1 MMTSTYQRSAEQLRR
16 LKLAAVVL
24 AIGLSFVVAMA
35 VPLLSKVQSRVIQ
48 LLSAHAMY
56 VPFLLVGGAAALWFF
71 LKFPEIAVSLFY
83 VVGFFKGDPRLD
95 ATPVDLTVTVA
106 VIMLLA
112 MGLRL
117 LFTEATLNLPKDFIF
132 YVPLLVLMFVSLT
145 YTPDL
150 AAGVDKT
157 LRFLFLTL
165 MGAISPFLL
174 VDTPQKI
181 RRFLVGLVL
190 GGILM
195 SVNSFFMLG
204 GEDRLTAPS
213 GETTAL
219 GFSAG
224 LALVIIWA
232 LWFPRMTLFTRVL
245 LYPFLAV
252 LMVALVGSGGRF
264 ANVGTVVCIGLTIL
278 FYRKLVVDLAIMLG
292 AGIAAL
298 PFVRIPAAS
307 LDYLA
312 SLAHPH
318 QAFGTRTDLMEF
330 GLRTFWDHPL
340 FGVGIQGY
348 RYVTPNP
355 LTYNFPHNLL
365 LELGAELGIFAVITF
380 LALVVCSYR
389 AMFRVLREAY
399 SENITLYRTV
409 FLMLILTC
417 MDASVSGEMNNDRL
431 LFFLLSMPFVLE
443 RIVWKENMARAEAG
457 EIVVFP
463 NESAH
468 LESVYS
474 N

>member
-1 MMTSTYQRSAEQLRR
+1 MISSYQKSAEQLRR
-16 LKLAAVVL
+16 LKWIVAAL
-24 AIGLSFVVAMA
+24 AIVLSFAVAMF
-35 VPLLSKVQSRVIQ
+35 VPLLSKVQSRAGQ
-48 LLSAHAMY
+48 LLATHAIY
-56 VPFLLVGGAAALWFF
+56 VPFLLIGGLAALLFF

-112 MGLRL
+112 MGVRL
-117 LFTEATLNLPKDFIF
+117 FFTDSTLHLPRDFVF
-132 YVPLLVLMFVSLT
+132 YVPLLALMFISLT
-145 YTPDL
+145 YTPNF
-150 AAGVDKT
+150 AAGLDKT
-157 LRFLFLTL
+157 LRFIFLTL

-174 VDTPQKI
+174 VDTPEKI
-181 RRFLVGLVL
+181 RRFLAGLVL

-195 SVNSFFMLG
+195 SINSFFMLG

-232 LWFPRMTLFTRVL
+232 LWFPRMSLFRRIL
-245 LYPFLAV
+245 LYPFIAV

-264 ANVGTVVCIGLTIL
+264 ANVGTAVCIGLSIL

-318 QAFGTRTDLMEF
+318 QAFGTRTDLMFF
-330 GLRTFWDHPL
+330 GLQTFLDHPL

-365 LELGAELGIFAVITF
+365 LELGAELGIFAIITF
-380 LALVVCSYR
+380 LALVACSYR
-389 AMFRVLREAY
+389 AMFRVLLDAY
-399 SENITLYRTV
+399 SENAPLYRTV

-431 LFFLLSMPFVLE
+431 LFFMLSMPFVLE
-443 RIVWKENMARAEAG
+443 RIVWKENTARSESAD
-457 EIVVFP
+457 IVVFP
-463 NESAH
+463 NESSQ
-468 LESVYS
+468 LESAYS

>member
-1 MMTSTYQRSAEQLRR
+1 M
-16 LKLAAVVL
+16 
-24 AIGLSFVVAMA
+24 
-35 VPLLSKVQSRVIQ
+35 
-48 LLSAHAMY
+48 LSAHTLY
-56 VPFLLVGGAAALWFF
+56 VPFFFLAGVAALWFF

-95 ATPVDLTVTVA
+95 ASPVDLTVTVA
-106 VIMLLA
+106 VIMLVA

-117 LFTEATLNLPKDFIF
+117 FFTQSRLNLPKEFIF
-132 YVPLLVLMFVSLT
+132 YVPLLALMFVSLT
-145 YTPDL
+145 YTPNF

-157 LRFLFLTL
+157 LRFIFLTL

-174 VDTPQKI
+174 VDTPQKA
-181 RRFLVGLVL
+181 RRFMAGLVV
-190 GGILM
+190 GGALM
-195 SVNSFFMLG
+195 AINSFFMLG
-204 GEDRLTAPS
+204 GEGRLTAPS

-232 LWFPRMTLFTRVL
+232 LWFPRMSLFGRVL
-245 LYPFLAV
+245 LYPFIAV
-252 LMVALVGSGGRF
+252 LMVGLVGSGGRF
-264 ANVGTVVCIGLTIL
+264 ANVGTVVCLGLTIL
-278 FYRKLVVDLAIMLG
+278 FYRKLVVDMAIMLG

-330 GLRTFWDHPL
+330 GLRTFLDHPL

-380 LALVVCSYR
+380 LALAICSYR

-417 MDASVSGEMNNDRL
+417 MDAAVSGEMNNDRL
-431 LFFLLSMPFVLE
+431 LFFMLSMPFVLE
-443 RIVWKENMARAEAG
+443 RIVWKENTDRADAG
-457 EIVVFP
+457 EVVVFP
-463 NESAH
+463 NQPEH
-468 LESVYS
+468 LESAYS

>member
-1 MMTSTYQRSAEQLRR
+1 MISSYQKSAEQLRR
-16 LKLAAVVL
+16 LKWIVAAL
-24 AIGLSFVVAMA
+24 AIALSFAVAMF
-35 VPLLSKVQSRVIQ
+35 VPLLSKVQSRAGQ
-48 LLSAHAMY
+48 LLATHAIY
-56 VPFLLVGGAAALWFF
+56 IPFLLIGGVAALLFF

-106 VIMLLA
+106 VMMLLA
-112 MGLRL
+112 MGVRL
-117 LFTEATLNLPKDFIF
+117 FFTDSTLHLPRDFVF
-132 YVPLLVLMFVSLT
+132 YVPLLALMFISLT
-145 YTPDL
+145 YTPDF
-150 AAGVDKT
+150 AAGLDKT
-157 LRFLFLTL
+157 LRFIFLTL

-174 VDTPQKI
+174 VDTPEKI

-213 GETTAL
+213 GDTTAL

-232 LWFPRMTLFTRVL
+232 LWFPRMSLFRRIL
-245 LYPFLAV
+245 LCPFIAV

-264 ANVGTVVCIGLTIL
+264 ANVGTAVCIGLSIL

-318 QAFGTRTDLMEF
+318 QAFGTRTDLMFF
-330 GLRTFWDHPL
+330 GLRTFLDHPL
-340 FGVGIQGY
+340 LGVGIQGY

-365 LELGAELGIFAVITF
+365 LELGAELGIFAIITF
-380 LALVVCSYR
+380 LALAVCSYR
-389 AMFRVLREAY
+389 AMFRVLRDAY
-399 SENITLYRTV
+399 SENAPLYRTV

-431 LFFLLSMPFVLE
+431 LFFMLSMPFVLE
-443 RIVWKENMARAEAG
+443 RIVWKENTARSESAD
-457 EIVVFP
+457 ILVFP
-463 NESAH
+463 NDPSR

>member
-1 MMTSTYQRSAEQLRR
+1 MIASYQKSVEQLRR
-16 LKLAAVVL
+16 VKLAALVG
-24 AIGLSFVVAMA
+24 AIALSFIVVMA
-35 VPLLSKVQSRVIQ
+35 VPLFSKVQSRAMQ
-48 LLSAHAMY
+48 LISAHAMY
-56 VPFLLVGGAAALWFF
+56 VPLLLVGGALALLFF

-117 LFTEATLNLPKDFIF
+117 FFTDATLHLPKDFIF
-132 YVPLLVLMFVSLT
+132 YVPLLALMFISLT

-181 RRFLVGLVL
+181 RRFMAGLVL

-195 SVNSFFMLG
+195 SINSFFMLG

-232 LWFPRMTLFTRVL
+232 LWFPRMSLFSRVL
-245 LYPFLAV
+245 LYPIIAV

-264 ANVGTVVCIGLTIL
+264 ANVATVICLGLAIL
-278 FYRKLVVDLAIMLG
+278 FYRKLVVDLAIMVG

-330 GLRTFWDHPL
+330 GLRTFLDHPL

-365 LELGAELGIFAVITF
+365 LELGAELGIFAVIAF
-380 LALVVCSYR
+380 LALAVCSYR
-389 AMFRVLREAY
+389 AMFRVMRESY
-399 SENITLYRTV
+399 SGNITLYRTV
-409 FLMLILTC
+409 FLILILTC

-431 LFFLLSMPFVLE
+431 LFFMLSMPFVLE
-443 RIVWKENMARAEAG
+443 RIVWKENMARAESG

-463 NESAH
+463 NEPSR
-468 LESVYS
+468 LESAYS

>member
-1 MMTSTYQRSAEQLRR
+1 MTSSYQKSAEQLRR
-16 LKLAAVVL
+16 LKWIVAAL
-24 AIGLSFVVAMA
+24 AIALSFALAMF
-35 VPLLSKVQSRVIQ
+35 VPLLSKVQSRAGQ
-48 LLSAHAMY
+48 LLATHAIY
-56 VPFLLVGGAAALWFF
+56 IPFLLIGGVAALLFF
-71 LKFPEIAVSLFY
+71 LKFPEVAVSLFY

-106 VIMLLA
+106 VVMLLA
-112 MGLRL
+112 MGVRL
-117 LFTEATLNLPKDFIF
+117 FFTDSALHLPRDFVF
-132 YVPLLVLMFVSLT
+132 YVPLLALMFISLT
-145 YTPDL
+145 YTPDF
-150 AAGVDKT
+150 AAGLDKT
-157 LRFLFLTL
+157 LRFIFLTL

-174 VDTPQKI
+174 VDTPEKI

-195 SVNSFFMLG
+195 SINSFFMLG

-232 LWFPRMTLFTRVL
+232 LWFPRMSLFRRVL
-245 LYPFLAV
+245 LYPFIAV

-264 ANVGTVVCIGLTIL
+264 ANVGTAVCIGLSIL

-318 QAFGTRTDLMEF
+318 QAFGTRTDLMFF
-330 GLRTFWDHPL
+330 GLRTFLDHPL

-365 LELGAELGIFAVITF
+365 LELGAELGIFAIITF
-380 LALVVCSYR
+380 LALAVCSYR
-389 AMFRVLREAY
+389 AMFRVLRDAY
-399 SENITLYRTV
+399 SQNAPLYRTV

-431 LFFLLSMPFVLE
+431 LFFMLSMPFVLE
-443 RIVWKENMARAEAG
+443 RIVWKENTARSESAD
-457 EIVVFP
+457 IVVFP
-463 NESAH
+463 NDSSR

>member
-1 MMTSTYQRSAEQLRR
+1 MITSSYQRSAEQLRR
-16 LKLAAVVL
+16 LKLAAVAV
-24 AIGLSFVVAMA
+24 AVGLSFVVAMA
-35 VPLLSKVQSRVIQ
+35 VPALSKVQSRAVQ

-117 LFTEATLNLPKDFIF
+117 FFTDAKLHLPKDFVF
-132 YVPLLVLMFVSLT
+132 YVPLLALMFISLT

-150 AAGVDKT
+150 AAGMDKT

-174 VDTPQKI
+174 VDTPEKI
-181 RRFLVGLVL
+181 RRFLTGLVL

-232 LWFPRMTLFTRVL
+232 LWFPRMSLFSRIL
-245 LYPFLAV
+245 LYPFIAV

-264 ANVGTVVCIGLTIL
+264 ANVGTVVCLGLTIL
-278 FYRKLVVDLAIMLG
+278 FYRRLVVDLAIMLG

-330 GLRTFWDHPL
+330 GLRTFLDHPL

-365 LELGAELGIFAVITF
+365 LELGAELGIFAVIAF

-389 AMFRVLREAY
+389 AMFRVMREAY
-399 SENITLYRTV
+399 SENITLFRTV
-409 FLMLILTC
+409 FLLLILTC

-431 LFFLLSMPFVLE
+431 LFFMLSIPFVLE
-443 RIVWKENMARAEAG
+443 RIVWKENTARAAAG

-463 NESAH
+463 REGANLESA
-468 LESVYS
+468 YS

>member
-1 MMTSTYQRSAEQLRR
+1 MISSYERSAEQLRR
-16 LKLAAVVL
+16 LKWIVAAL
-24 AIGLSFVVAMA
+24 AIALSFAVAMF
-35 VPLLSKVQSRVIQ
+35 VPLLSKVQFRAGQ
-48 LLSAHAMY
+48 LLATHAIY
-56 VPFLLVGGAAALWFF
+56 IPFLLIGGGAALLFF

-112 MGLRL
+112 MGVRL
-117 LFTEATLNLPKDFIF
+117 FFTDSTLHLPRDFLF
-132 YVPLLVLMFVSLT
+132 YMPLLALMFISLT
-145 YTPDL
+145 YTPDF
-150 AAGVDKT
+150 AAGLDKT
-157 LRFLFLTL
+157 LRFIFLTL

-174 VDTPQKI
+174 VDTPEKI

-204 GEDRLTAPS
+204 GENRLTAPS

-232 LWFPRMTLFTRVL
+232 LWFPRMALFGRML
-245 LYPFLAV
+245 LYPFIAV

-264 ANVGTVVCIGLTIL
+264 ANVGTAVCIGLSIL
-278 FYRKLVVDLAIMLG
+278 FCRKLAVDLAIMLG

-318 QAFGTRTDLMEF
+318 QAFGTRTDLMFF
-330 GLRTFWDHPL
+330 GLRTFLDHPL

-365 LELGAELGIFAVITF
+365 LELGAELGIFAIIAF
-380 LALVVCSYR
+380 LTLAWCSYR
-389 AMFRVLREAY
+389 AMFRVLRYAR
-399 SENITLYRTV
+399 SENAPLYRTV
-409 FLMLILTC
+409 FLMLILTG

-431 LFFLLSMPFVLE
+431 LFFMLSMPFVLE
-443 RIVWKENMARAEAG
+443 RIVWRENTARSESAD
-457 EIVVFP
+457 IVVFP
-463 NESAH
+463 SEPSRLESA
-468 LESVYS
+468 YS

>member
-1 MMTSTYQRSAEQLRR
+1 MMSSYQRSAVQLRR
-16 LKLAAVVL
+16 LKLIAVVA
-24 AIGLSFVVAMA
+24 AIALSFVVAMFI
-35 VPLLSKVQSRVIQ
+35 PLLSKVQSRATQ
-48 LLSAHAMY
+48 LLSAHALY
-56 VPFLLVGGAAALWFF
+56 VPFLLVGGAAALLFF

-106 VIMLLA
+106 VIMLIA

-117 LFTEATLNLPKDFIF
+117 FFTDRTLHLPRDFIF
-132 YVPLLVLMFVSLT
+132 YAPILALMFISLT

-150 AAGVDKT
+150 AAGLDKT

-174 VDTPQKI
+174 VDTPEKI
-181 RRFLVGLVL
+181 RRFLAGLVL

-195 SVNSFFMLG
+195 SINSFFMLG

-232 LWFPRMTLFTRVL
+232 LWFPAMSLFRRML
-245 LYPFLAV
+245 LYPFVAV

-264 ANVGTVVCIGLTIL
+264 ANVGTAVCIGLSIL
-278 FYRKLVVDLAIMLG
+278 FYRKLAVDLAIMLG

-298 PFVRIPAAS
+298 PFVRIPTAS

-330 GLRTFWDHPL
+330 GLRTFLDHPL

-365 LELGAELGIFAVITF
+365 LELGAELGIFAVIAF

-389 AMFRVLREAY
+389 AMFRVLRDAY
-399 SENITLYRTV
+399 SSNAALYRTV

-431 LFFLLSMPFVLE
+431 LFFMLSMPFVLE
-443 RIVWKENMARAEAG
+443 RIVWKENTARADGG

-463 NESAH
+463 NEPAP
-468 LESVYS
+468 LESAYS
-474 N
+474 S

>member
-1 MMTSTYQRSAEQLRR
+1 MISSDYRSTEQLRR
-16 LKLAAVVL
+16 LKLIAIVAAVVL
-24 AIGLSFVVAMA
+24 SFGVALA
-35 VPLLSKVQSRVIQ
+35 APLLYHVQTRVMQ
-48 LLSAHAMY
+48 MLSAHVIY
-56 VPFLLVGGAAALWFF
+56 IPLLLVGGPAALLFF

-95 ATPVDLTVTVA
+95 ATPVDLTVAVA
-106 VIMLLA
+106 VVMLLA
-112 MGLRL
+112 MGIRL
-117 LFTEATLNLPKDFIF
+117 FFTESSLNLPKDFIF
-132 YVPLLVLMFVSLT
+132 YAPLLALMLVSLT
-145 YTPDL
+145 YTPDF
-150 AAGVDKT
+150 AAGLDKT
-157 LRFLFLTL
+157 LRFIFLTL
-165 MGAISPFLL
+165 MGAVSPFLL

-204 GEDRLTAPS
+204 GENRLTAPS

-232 LWFPRMTLFTRVL
+232 HWFPRMSLFGRLL
-245 LYPFLAV
+245 LYPFVAV
-252 LMVALVGSGGRF
+252 LTVALVGSGGRF
-264 ANVGTVVCIGLTIL
+264 ANVGTVVCIGLSIL
-278 FYRKLVVDLAIMLG
+278 YYRKLVVDLAIMLG
-292 AGIAAL
+292 AGTAAL

-318 QAFGTRTDLMEF
+318 QAFGTRSDLMEF
-330 GLRTFWDHPL
+330 GVRTFLDHPL

-365 LELGAELGIFAVITF
+365 LELGAELGIFAVLLF
-380 LALVVCSYR
+380 LAFAVCSYR
-389 AMFRVLREAY
+389 AMFRVLRERH
-399 SENITLYRTV
+399 SDNVTLYRTI

-431 LFFLLSMPFVLE
+431 LFFMLSMPFVLE
-443 RIVWKENMARAEAG
+443 RIVWKENVARADSNEL
-457 EIVVFP
+457 VVFP
-463 NESAH
+463 NEPSHLQSAF
-468 LESVYS
+468 S

>member
-1 MMTSTYQRSAEQLRR
+1 MISSYQRGFGQLRR
-16 LKLAAVVL
+16 LKLTAIVL
-24 AIGLSFVVAMA
+24 AIGLSFIVAMA
-35 VPLLSKVQSRVIQ
+35 VPLISKVQSRATH
-48 LLSAHAMY
+48 LLSAHTLY
-56 VPFLLVGGAAALWFF
+56 VPFFFLAGVAALWFF

-95 ATPVDLTVTVA
+95 ASPVDLTVTVA
-106 VIMLLA
+106 VIMLVA

-117 LFTEATLNLPKDFIF
+117 FFTQSRLNLPKEFIF
-132 YVPLLVLMFVSLT
+132 YVPLLALMFVSLT
-145 YTPDL
+145 YTPNF

-157 LRFLFLTL
+157 LRFIFLTL

-174 VDTPQKI
+174 VDTPQKA
-181 RRFLVGLVL
+181 RRFMAGLVV
-190 GGILM
+190 GGALM
-195 SVNSFFMLG
+195 AINSFFMLG
-204 GEDRLTAPS
+204 GEGRLTAPS

-232 LWFPRMTLFTRVL
+232 LWFPRMSLFGRVL
-245 LYPFLAV
+245 LYPFIAV
-252 LMVALVGSGGRF
+252 LMVGLVGSGGRF
-264 ANVGTVVCIGLTIL
+264 ANVGTVVCLGLTIL
-278 FYRKLVVDLAIMLG
+278 FYRKLVVDMAIMLG

-330 GLRTFWDHPL
+330 GLRTFLDHPL

-380 LALVVCSYR
+380 LALAICSYR

-417 MDASVSGEMNNDRL
+417 MDAAVSGEMNNDRL
-431 LFFLLSMPFVLE
+431 LFFMLSMPFVLE
-443 RIVWKENMARAEAG
+443 RIVWKENTDRADAG
-457 EIVVFP
+457 EVVVFP
-463 NESAH
+463 NQPEH
-468 LESVYS
+468 LESAYS

>member
-1 MMTSTYQRSAEQLRR
+1 MTSSYQRSAEQLRR
-16 LKLAAVVL
+16 LKLTAVVV
-24 AIGLSFVVAMA
+24 AVALSFAVAMA
-35 VPLLSKVQSRVIQ
+35 VPMLSKVQSRAIQ

-56 VPFLLVGGAAALWFF
+56 VPFLFLGGAAALCFF
-71 LKFPEIAVSLFY
+71 LKYPEIAVSLFY

-95 ATPVDLTVTVA
+95 ASPVDLTVTVA

-117 LFTEATLNLPKDFIF
+117 FFTEATLRLPKDFIF
-132 YVPLLVLMFVSLT
+132 YAPLLALMFISLT

-150 AAGVDKT
+150 GAGVDKT
-157 LRFLFLTL
+157 LRFIFLTL

-174 VDTPQKI
+174 VDTAQKV
-181 RRFLVGLVL
+181 RRFMAGLVV
-190 GGILM
+190 GAVLM
-195 SVNSFFMLG
+195 AINSFFMLG

-232 LWFPRMTLFTRVL
+232 LWFPRMALFSRLL
-245 LYPFLAV
+245 LYPFVAV

-264 ANVGTVVCIGLTIL
+264 ANVGTVVCLGLTIL
-278 FYRKLVVDLAIMLG
+278 FYRKLVLDLAIMLG

-330 GLRTFWDHPL
+330 GLRTFLDHPL

-365 LELGAELGIFAVITF
+365 LELGAELGIFAVIAF
-380 LALVVCSYR
+380 LGLAVCSYR
-389 AMFRVLREAY
+389 SMFRVMREAY

-417 MDASVSGEMNNDRL
+417 MNAAVSGEMNNDRL
-431 LFFLLSMPFVLE
+431 LFFMLSMPFVLE
-443 RIVWKENMARAEAG
+443 RIVWKENTDRADAG

-463 NESAH
+463 SESRH
-468 LESVYS
+468 LESAYS

>member
-1 MMTSTYQRSAEQLRR
+1 MISTYQRSAEQLRR
-16 LKLAAVVL
+16 LKWIVAAS
-24 AIGLSFVVAMA
+24 AIALSFAVAMF
-35 VPLLSKVQSRVIQ
+35 VPLVSKVQNRVAQ
-48 LLSAHAMY
+48 LLATHAIY
-56 VPFLLVGGAAALWFF
+56 VPFLLIGGVAALLFF

-112 MGLRL
+112 MGVRL
-117 LFTEATLNLPKDFIF
+117 FFTDSTLHLPRDFVF
-132 YVPLLVLMFVSLT
+132 YVPLLALMFISLT
-145 YTPDL
+145 YTPDF
-150 AAGVDKT
+150 AAGLDKT
-157 LRFLFLTL
+157 LRFIFLTL

-174 VDTPQKI
+174 VDTPEKI

-195 SVNSFFMLG
+195 SINSFFMLG

-232 LWFPRMTLFTRVL
+232 LWFPRMSLFRRIL
-245 LYPFLAV
+245 LYPFIAV

-264 ANVGTVVCIGLTIL
+264 ANVGTAVCIGLSIL

-318 QAFGTRTDLMEF
+318 QAFGTRTDLMFF
-330 GLRTFWDHPL
+330 GLQTFLDHPL

-365 LELGAELGIFAVITF
+365 LELGAELGIFAIITF
-380 LALVVCSYR
+380 LAFVACSYR
-389 AMFRVLREAY
+389 AMFRVLRDAY
-399 SENITLYRTV
+399 SENAPIYRTV
-409 FLMLILTC
+409 FLILILTC

-431 LFFLLSMPFVLE
+431 LFFMLSMPFVLE
-443 RIVWKENMARAEAG
+443 RIVWKENTARSESAD
-457 EIVVFP
+457 IVVFP
-463 NESAH
+463 DESSRLESA
-468 LESVYS
+468 YS

>member
-1 MMTSTYQRSAEQLRR
+1 MIASSYQRSAEQLRR
-16 LKLAAVVL
+16 LKLAAVAA
-24 AIGLSFVVAMA
+24 AIALSFVVAMA
-35 VPLLSKVQSRVIQ
+35 VPLLSKVQSHGMQ
-48 LLSAHAMY
+48 LLSAHVMY
-56 VPFLLVGGAAALWFF
+56 VPFFLVGGAAALWFF
-71 LKFPEIAVSLFY
+71 MKFPEIAVSLFY

-117 LFTEATLNLPKDFIF
+117 FFTEATLHLPKDFIF
-132 YVPLLVLMFVSLT
+132 YVPLLVLMFISLT

-157 LRFLFLTL
+157 LRFIFLTL

-181 RRFLVGLVL
+181 RRFLAGLVL

-195 SVNSFFMLG
+195 SINSFFMLG

-232 LWFPRMTLFTRVL
+232 LWFPRLSLFSRIL
-245 LYPFLAV
+245 LYPFVAV

-264 ANVGTVVCIGLTIL
+264 ANVGTVVCLGLTIL

-330 GLRTFWDHPL
+330 GLRTFLDHPL

-365 LELGAELGIFAVITF
+365 LELGAELGIFAVVTF
-380 LALVVCSYR
+380 LALAVCSYR
-389 AMFRVLREAY
+389 AIFRVLREAY
-399 SENITLYRTV
+399 SENVTLYRTV

-431 LFFLLSMPFVLE
+431 LFFMLSMPFVLE
-443 RIVWKENMARAEAG
+443 RIVWKENTERADAG
-457 EIVVFP
+457 EVVVFP
-463 NESAH
+463 REHANLESA
-468 LESVYS
+468 YS

>member
-1 MMTSTYQRSAEQLRR
+1 MISSYQRSAGHLRR
-16 LKLAAVVL
+16 LKLTAIML
-24 AIGLSFVVAMA
+24 AIGLSFIVAMA
-35 VPLLSKVQSRVIQ
+35 VPLISKVQSRATHM
-48 LLSAHAMY
+48 LSAHTLY
-56 VPFLLVGGAAALWFF
+56 VPFFFLAGVAALWFF

-95 ATPVDLTVTVA
+95 ASPVDLTVTVA
-106 VIMLLA
+106 VIMLVA

-117 LFTEATLNLPKDFIF
+117 FFTQSRLNLPKEFIF
-132 YVPLLVLMFVSLT
+132 YVPLLALMFVSLT
-145 YTPDL
+145 YTPNF

-157 LRFLFLTL
+157 LRFIFLTL

-174 VDTPQKI
+174 VDTPQKA
-181 RRFLVGLVL
+181 RRFMAGLVV
-190 GGILM
+190 GGALM
-195 SVNSFFMLG
+195 AINSFFMLG
-204 GEDRLTAPS
+204 GEGRLTAPS

-232 LWFPRMTLFTRVL
+232 LWFPRMSLFGRVL
-245 LYPFLAV
+245 LYPFIAV
-252 LMVALVGSGGRF
+252 LMVGLVGSGGRF
-264 ANVGTVVCIGLTIL
+264 ANVGTVVCLGLTIL
-278 FYRKLVVDLAIMLG
+278 FYRKLVVDMAIMLG

-330 GLRTFWDHPL
+330 GLRTFLDHPL

-380 LALVVCSYR
+380 LALAICSYR

-417 MDASVSGEMNNDRL
+417 MDAAVSGEMNNDRL
-431 LFFLLSMPFVLE
+431 LFFMLSMPFVLE
-443 RIVWKENMARAEAG
+443 RIVWKENTDRADAG
-457 EIVVFP
+457 EVVVFP
-463 NESAH
+463 NQPEH
-468 LESVYS
+468 LEAAYS

>member
-1 MMTSTYQRSAEQLRR
+1 MIASYQKSVEQLRR
-16 LKLAAVVL
+16 LKLAALVG
-24 AIGLSFVVAMA
+24 AIALSFVVVMM
-35 VPLLSKVQSRVIQ
+35 VPLLSRVQSRAMQ
-48 LLSAHAMY
+48 LISAHAMY
-56 VPFLLVGGAAALWFF
+56 VPFLLVGGALALLFF
-71 LKFPEIAVSLFY
+71 LKCPEIAVSLFY

-117 LFTEATLNLPKDFIF
+117 FFTHPTLHLPKDFIF

-150 AAGVDKT
+150 AAGLDKT
-157 LRFLFLTL
+157 LRFIFLTL

-181 RRFLVGLVL
+181 RRFLAGLVL

-195 SVNSFFMLG
+195 SINSFFMLG
-204 GEDRLTAPS
+204 GENRLTAPS

-232 LWFPRMTLFTRVL
+232 LWFPRMSLFSRVL
-245 LYPFLAV
+245 LYPFVAV
-252 LMVALVGSGGRF
+252 LIVALVGSGGRF
-264 ANVGTVVCIGLTIL
+264 ANVGTVICLGLTIL
-278 FYRKLVVDLAIMLG
+278 FYRKLVVDLAIMVG
-292 AGIAAL
+292 AGVAAL

-330 GLRTFWDHPL
+330 GLRTFLDHPL
-340 FGVGIQGY
+340 LGVGIQGY

-365 LELGAELGIFAVITF
+365 LELGAELGIFAVIAF
-380 LALVVCSYR
+380 LALAVCSYR
-389 AMFRVLREAY
+389 AMSRVMRERY
-399 SENITLYRTV
+399 SENISLYRCV
-409 FLMLILTC
+409 FLILVLTC

-431 LFFLLSMPFVLE
+431 LFFMLSMPFVLE
-443 RIVWKENMARAEAG
+443 RIAWKENTARAEAA

-463 NESAH
+463 TEPGRLESA
-468 LESVYS
+468 YS

>member
-1 MMTSTYQRSAEQLRR
+1 MISSYQRSAGQLRR
-16 LKLAAVVL
+16 LKLTAIVL
-24 AIGLSFVVAMA
+24 VIGLSFIVAMA
-35 VPLLSKVQSRVIQ
+35 VPMISKVQSRATH
-48 LLSAHAMY
+48 LLSAHALY
-56 VPFLLVGGAAALWFF
+56 VPFLFVAGIAALWFF

-95 ATPVDLTVTVA
+95 ASPVDLTVTVA
-106 VIMLLA
+106 VIMLMA

-117 LFTEATLNLPKDFIF
+117 FFTESRLNLPKEFIF
-132 YVPLLVLMFVSLT
+132 YVPLLALMFVSLT

-157 LRFLFLTL
+157 LRFIFLTL

-174 VDTPQKI
+174 VDTPQKA
-181 RRFLVGLVL
+181 RRFMAGLVV
-190 GGILM
+190 GGTLIAI
-195 SVNSFFMLG
+195 NSFFMLG
-204 GEDRLTAPS
+204 GEGRLTAPS

-232 LWFPRMTLFTRVL
+232 LWFPRMSLFGRVL
-245 LYPFLAV
+245 LYPFIAV
-252 LMVALVGSGGRF
+252 LMVGLVGSGGRF
-264 ANVGTVVCIGLTIL
+264 ANVGTVVCLGLTIL
-278 FYRKLVVDLAIMLG
+278 YYRKLIVDLAIMLG

-330 GLRTFWDHPL
+330 GVRTFLDHPL

-380 LALVVCSYR
+380 LAFAICSYR
-389 AMFRVLREAY
+389 AMFRVLREVY

-417 MDASVSGEMNNDRL
+417 MDAAVSGEMNNDRL
-431 LFFLLSMPFVLE
+431 LFFMLSMPFVLE
-443 RIVWKENMARAEAG
+443 RIVWKENTARADAG
-457 EIVVFP
+457 AVVVFP
-463 NESAH
+463 NQPEH
-468 LESVYS
+468 LESAYS

>member
-1 MMTSTYQRSAEQLRR
+1 MMSSYQRSIEQLRR
-16 LKLAAVVL
+16 LKLVAVVV
-24 AIGLSFVVAMA
+24 AIALSFVVSMV
-35 VPLLSKVQSRVIQ
+35 VPLLSKVQSRAVQ
-48 LLSAHAMY
+48 LLSSHAIY
-56 VPFLLVGGAAALWFF
+56 VPFLLVGGAAALLFF

-117 LFTEATLNLPKDFIF
+117 LFTDKTLHLPRDFIL
-132 YVPLLVLMFVSLT
+132 YAPILALMFISLT

-150 AAGVDKT
+150 AAGLDKT
-157 LRFLFLTL
+157 LRFIFLTL

-174 VDTPQKI
+174 VDTPEKI
-181 RRFLVGLVL
+181 RRFLAGLVF

-195 SVNSFFMLG
+195 SINSFFMLG

-224 LALVIIWA
+224 LALVIVWA
-232 LWFPRMTLFTRVL
+232 LWFPGMSLFSRIL
-245 LYPFLAV
+245 LYPFIAV

-264 ANVGTVVCIGLTIL
+264 ANVGTAVCIGLSIL
-278 FYRKLVVDLAIMLG
+278 FYRKLAVDLAIMLG
-292 AGIAAL
+292 AGVAAL

-330 GLRTFWDHPL
+330 GLRTFLDHPL

-365 LELGAELGIFAVITF
+365 LELGAELGIFAVIAF
-380 LALVVCSYR
+380 LALAVCSYR
-389 AMFRVLREAY
+389 AMFRVLREVYTKNAA
-399 SENITLYRTV
+399 LYRTV

-417 MDASVSGEMNNDRL
+417 MNASVSGEMNNDRL
-431 LFFLLSMPFVLE
+431 LFFMLSMPFVLE
-443 RIVWKENMARAEAG
+443 RIVWKENNARADTG
-457 EIVVFP
+457 EIVVLP
-463 NESAH
+463 SKQPH
-468 LESVYS
+468 LESAYS

>member
-1 MMTSTYQRSAEQLRR
+1 MMSSYQRSAVQLRR
-16 LKLAAVVL
+16 LKLIAVVA
-24 AIGLSFVVAMA
+24 AIALSFVVAMFI
-35 VPLLSKVQSRVIQ
+35 PLLSKVQSRATQ
-48 LLSAHAMY
+48 LLSAHALY
-56 VPFLLVGGAAALWFF
+56 VPFLLVGGAAALLFF

-106 VIMLLA
+106 VIMLIA

-117 LFTEATLNLPKDFIF
+117 FFTDRTLHLPRDFIF
-132 YVPLLVLMFVSLT
+132 YAPILALMFISLT

-181 RRFLVGLVL
+181 RRFLAGLVL

-195 SVNSFFMLG
+195 SINSFFMLG

-224 LALVIIWA
+224 LALVIMWA
-232 LWFPRMTLFTRVL
+232 LWFPAMSLFRRML
-245 LYPFLAV
+245 LYPFVAV

-264 ANVGTVVCIGLTIL
+264 ANVGTAVCIGLSIL
-278 FYRKLVVDLAIMLG
+278 FYRKLAVDLAIMLG
-292 AGIAAL
+292 AGVAAL
-298 PFVRIPAAS
+298 PFVRIPTAS

-330 GLRTFWDHPL
+330 GLRTFLDHPL

-365 LELGAELGIFAVITF
+365 LELGAELGIFAVIAF
-380 LALVVCSYR
+380 LALVVGSYR
-389 AMFRVLREAY
+389 AMFRVLRDAY
-399 SENITLYRTV
+399 SSNAALYRTV

-431 LFFLLSMPFVLE
+431 LFFMLSMPFVLE
-443 RIVWKENMARAEAG
+443 RIVWKENTARADG
-457 EIVVFP
+457 SEIVVFP
-463 NESAH
+463 NEPAP
-468 LESVYS
+468 LESAYS